1 MAKSKS
7 KNIRISVAIFFMRE
21 DEVVETEEFEVEVG
35 KDVLTYEDL
44 ASYCEGFM
52 ERIRIETEM
61 YTFDHSESSRMI
73 KIEPNFE
80 ITVHEL
86 LEKCGSLVI
95 IIKSAIE

>member
-7 KNIRISVAIFFMRE
+7 KNIKINVAIFFMRE
-21 DEVVETEEFEVEVG
+21 GEVVDTDEFEVDLTG
-35 KDVLTYEDL
+35 DVLTYEDL
-44 ASYCEGFM
+44 EEYCESFRAKIG
-52 ERIRIETEM
+52 IETEM
-61 YTFDHSESSRMI
+61 HTFDHYESSKVV
-73 KIEPNFE
+73 KIDPNFE